1 MTLQSRVAALEG
13 AARNGMLQ
21 IVIHGG
27 LAEIGPDDHARA
39 GGRCW
44 RRGEGEGVETW
55 RARVLAEAASFGAK
69 VLVWGGLPE

>member
-13 AARNGMLQ
+13 AARAGMLQ
-21 IVIHGG
+21 VIVTGG
-27 LAEIGPDDHARA
+27 LTECGPDDHARA

-44 RRGEGEGVETW
+44 RREPGEPVEAW

>member
-1 MTLQSRVAALEG
+1 MTLQSRLAALEG
-13 AARNGMLQ
+13 AAREGMLQ

-44 RRGEGEGVETW
+44 RREPGEPVEAW